1 MLAEDRDAIAG
12 DGDAADAL
20 GLALGVSRAQMGEL
34 RRTLEARL
42 GLVLGD
48 SDIGDHSTVAALGA
62 ELSARMRAA
71 HPLEESP

>member
-1 MLAEDRDAIAG
+1 MDPR
-12 DGDAADAL
+12 ADF
-20 GLALGVSRAQMGEL
+20 GALGVSRAQMGEL

>member
-1 MLAEDRDAIAG
+1 MG
-12 DGDAADAL
+12 QG
-20 GLALGVSRAQMGEL
+20 GV
-34 RRTLEARL
+34 RRV
-42 GLVLGD
+42 GLGD